1 MASNQMKDTVKE
13 WMSIDLEMQR
23 LNKEIRTL
31 RERKK
36 GLTNNLVEIMNAN
49 QIDSFQTSSGRL
61 VHSSR
66 NTRAPL
72 SKKHLLESLMKYF
85 KGDEEMASELSKLI
99 MESREIRTVET
110 IQKKK

>member
-1 MASNQMKDTVKE
+1 MKDTVKE

-66 NTRAPL
+66 NTVLPVEEAFT
-72 SKKHLLESLMKYF
+72 ESLMKYL
-85 KGDEEMASELSKLI
+85 K
-99 MESREIRTVET
+99 ET
-110 IQKKK
+110 KRWLLNFQNHYRV